1 MLRCFGLAIVAC
13 VAFLSTFAAGE
24 TNCALCRG
32 VVDIAERILVLNTTT
47 NGGKFEDIV
56 RQPPAPSRA
65 ASAFAAAFSTRE
77 VLLFARSC
85 VCGEI
90 ISGTSSRRSVPR
102 STNRGSRRFF

>member
-56 RQPPAPSRA
+56 RQPSSFTRRLCLRCRLLHSRGPPVR
-65 ASAFAAAFSTRE
+65 S
-77 VLLFARSC
+77 LLC
-85 VCGEI
+85 V
-90 ISGTSSRRSVPR
+90 RR
-102 STNRGSRRFF
+102 NH